1 MKTSCLEEAGG
12 CMHTEHSW
20 AKTYHDAIL
29 ETDWTRIEEKVEAA
43 EIAIR
48 VRRHEFSLNHGGTP
62 EENQDIEDAPI
73 RAQRSAERSRRVAI
87 KTHRLA
93 VFHPSER
100 GRESSPTGLT
110 VWGRV
115 ITAEYS

>member
-1 MKTSCLEEAGG
+1 
-12 CMHTEHSW
+12 MHTEHSW

-62 EENQDIEDAPI
+62 EENQDIEDALYALNVL
-73 RAQRSAERSRRVAI
+73 RKEVGAWRSKR
-87 KTHRLA
+87 
-93 VFHPSER
+93 
-100 GRESSPTGLT
+100 TG
-110 VWGRV
+110 
-115 ITAEYS
+115 